1 MLPLLEE
8 EYIRT
13 GKVYYIFK
21 DFPVFGA
28 ESMTSATAAECAGEL
43 GDYWTMHDWL
53 YLHQEA
59 WKFKPEAAKIITQA
73 AEDLGFDRAAFTE
86 CLQSSRY
93 KQEITDDFAEA
104 RRIGA
109 QGTPTFMINGRRY
122 TGFITWERMKGLMER
137 MLADAA
143 SKDTE
148 KR

>member
-8 EYIRT
+8 EYIQT
-13 GKVYYIFK
+13 GKVYYIYK
-21 DFPVFGA
+21 DLPVFGVQ
-28 ESMTSATAAECAGEL
+28 SMVSATAAECAGEL
-43 GDYWTMHDWL
+43 GDYWAMHDWL
-53 YLHQEA
+53 FQNQQA
-59 WKFKPEAAKIITQA
+59 WKFKPEAAEIITQGA
-73 AEDLGFDRAAFTE
+73 VELGFDKTAFTT

-122 TGFITWERMKGLMER
+122 TGFMTWANLQGVIERL
-137 MLADAA
+137 LAKTQT
-143 SKDTE
+143 KDTG

>member
-8 EYIRT
+8 EYIQA
-13 GKVYYIFK
+13 GKVYYIYK
-21 DFPVFGA
+21 DLTAFGA
-28 ESMTSATAAECAGEL
+28 QSVTAATAAECAGEL

-53 YLHQEA
+53 FQNQTS
-59 WKFKPEAAKIITQA
+59 WKFKLAAADIITQGA
-73 AEDLGFDRAAFTE
+73 VESGFDEEAFTE

-122 TGFITWERMKGLMER
+122 TGFMAWDNLRGVVER
-137 MLADAA
+137 MLAEAETQKGQD
-143 SKDTE
+143 
-148 KR
+148 